1 MNFHYSQNTIA
12 GIILRKLFPYIGL
25 LITTIILHSNHP
37 INSDEGVILAGA
49 WDLINGK
56 KPYTDFF
63 AIIPPA
69 SFYVI
74 YWLWTLFGVSY
85 FAAKLLAIIFV
96 FVSSVGVYKINSLFT
111 KISPF

>member
-1 MNFHYSQNTIA
+1 MT
-12 GIILRKLFPYIGL
+12 
-25 LITTIILHSNHP
+25 
-37 INSDEGVILAGA
+37 GA

-96 FVSSVGVYKINSLFT
+96 FMSSVGVYKINSLFI
-111 KISPF
+111 KKNAFVAPYIFVMASFY